1 MKKFF
6 KVLLTIV
13 ILILIIVIIVFYFKT
28 NYSQVTVYINDID
41 KVKIYNVHNGKQ
53 LQKLDSP
60 NMDGYA
66 FAGWYYLDTEERFD
80 FSTKITKDIT
90 IFAKWAK
97 ITVQ

>member
-6 KVLLTIV
+6 KILLAFI
-13 ILILIIVIIVFYFKT
+13 ILILIIVEIVIYFKT

-53 LQKLDSP
+53 LKKLNNPS
-60 NMDGYA
+60 MDGYA
-66 FAGWYYLDTEERFD
+66 FAGWYYLDTEKEFD